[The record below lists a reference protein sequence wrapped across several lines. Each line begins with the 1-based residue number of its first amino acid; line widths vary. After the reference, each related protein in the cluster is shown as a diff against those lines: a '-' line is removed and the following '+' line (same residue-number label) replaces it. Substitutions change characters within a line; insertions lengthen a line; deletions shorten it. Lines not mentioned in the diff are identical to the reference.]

1 MDPPTARQRGLTAAV
16 AARHGLSPTP
26 PYGPPSM
33 ERDRALK
40 IARASLLLILLLY
53 FAFSL
58 AQTLLQLEHDRGAA
72 RLPASPGPDPGLRV
86 LILNRPQLLERAPPK
101 GSRSFDALYVQ
112 ALVPCELSSPDTP
125 DNPDMRVTL
134 KAGARLLVKPELNS
148 GLILSSGDFDRGAK
162 ELYWTV
168 SRVWLTPIASVPAR
182 DLSSKSRLD
191 PTGFEAAGTVSA
203 FAIGRNRYRGS
214 LEIRWT
220 GSKEISAVNCLPI
233 EAYLE
238 GVVGEEMSPGW
249 PLEALK
255 AQAMVSRGYAYA
267 RRCRARPAEQW
278 FDLQDGG
285 DDQEYRGATGID
297 ICRRAVFETR
307 GLVPLIHGH
316 PFLPLFHAS
325 SGGRIGGVEAVWSGA
340 RDVHGVEPLA
350 AVMPPQDDPWCSQAV
365 QALGW
370 QSTHGMSTA
379 TIDPRELQR
388 ELGKAISSTGR
399 AIGYVKD
406 IKVCR
411 RDPVSQRVLSILV
424 HHSQGDPIEVPAHVF
439 RRLVG
444 ENILRST
451 LWTPESPRKYESP
464 TKRGHFLYD
473 ITCYGWGHGAGMSQ
487 VSAWLMARQGFTAER
502 IVQRFYLG
510 TQLGGLW

>member
-1 MDPPTARQRGLTAAV
+1 
-16 AARHGLSPTP
+16 
-26 PYGPPSM
+26 M

-40 IARASLLLILLLY
+40 IARASLLLLLLLY
-53 FAFSL
+53 FATSL
-58 AQTLLQLEHDRGAA
+58 VVTLLQQEKDRGSG
-72 RLPASPGPDPGLRV
+72 RLPPSPGPDPGIRV
-86 LILNRPQLLERAPPK
+86 LILNRPQLLDRAPPK
-101 GSRSFDALYVQ
+101 GSRSFDSIYIQ
-112 ALVPCELSSPDTP
+112 ALVACELSSPDAP
-125 DNPDMRVTL
+125 DNPDLRATL
-134 KAGARLLVKPELNS
+134 KAGGRLLVKPELNS

-168 SRVWLTPIASVPAR
+168 SRVWLTPLTSEPAR
-182 DLSSKSRLD
+182 EPGSKDRPD
-191 PTGFEAAGTVSA
+191 PTGFEAAGAVPA
-203 FAIGRNRYRGS
+203 FSIGRNRYRGS

-220 GSKEISAVNCLPI
+220 GSKEISAINCLPA

-255 AQAMVSRGYAYA
+255 AQAMISRGYAWA

-297 ICRRAVFETR
+297 ICRRAVHETR

-325 SGGRIGGVEAVWSGA
+325 SGGRIGGVDAVWANA
-340 RDVHGVEPLA
+340 RDVNGREPLS
-350 AVMPPQDDPWCSQAV
+350 AVMPPQDDPWYAEAV
-365 QALGW
+365 SSLGLED
-370 QSTHGMSTA
+370 THGISTA

-388 ELGKAISSTGR
+388 ELGKAISGTGR

-406 IKVCR
+406 IKVGK
-411 RDPVSQRVLSILV
+411 RDPVSQRVLTVMV
-424 HHSQGDPIEVPAHVF
+424 HHSQGDPVEVPAFAF

-444 ENILRST
+444 ENVLRST

-487 VSAWLMARQGFTAER
+487 VSAWLMARQGFTADR

-510 TQLGGLW
+510 TQLGRLW